1 MDQCPMSM
9 RVKQGSCPPVRRRS
23 VVMKY
28 SAVGAADVFGQRRGD
43 AATGN
48 LWNRDEQDQWLECQL
63 GVSGAQERRN
73 GVGWY
78 HL

>member
-1 MDQCPMSM
+1 
-9 RVKQGSCPPVRRRS
+9 
-23 VVMKY
+23 MKY